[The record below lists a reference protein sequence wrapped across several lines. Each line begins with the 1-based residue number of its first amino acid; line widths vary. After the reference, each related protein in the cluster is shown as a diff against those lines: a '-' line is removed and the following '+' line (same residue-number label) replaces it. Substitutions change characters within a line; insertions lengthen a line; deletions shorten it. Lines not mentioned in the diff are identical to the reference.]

1 MGNDG
6 PVQHF
11 TSLLGVNYDDCLASG
26 MWIGEPGY
34 QVNESLPCYQT
45 LRDAFTAQY
54 GRNECEGHN
63 SHLYQERWVQG
74 TDKYGHEI
82 WYPLPMNETVSA
94 ALASIVA
101 PL

>member
-11 TSLLGVNYDDCLASG
+11 ASLLGVNYDDCLASG

-34 QVNESLPCYQT
+34 QVNENLPCYQT

-54 GRNECEGHN
+54 GRNECEGHD
-63 SHLYQERWVQG
+63 SHLYQEQWVQVTPHFG
-74 TDKYGHEI
+74 PPTMGSLPWDPTLTRDSTLGPGH
-82 WYPLPMNETVSA
+82 
-94 ALASIVA
+94 
-101 PL
+101 